1 MSWLFS
7 QALEEESWE
16 DISSDGKPFARLN
29 EIDMPHRSWLKDKTT
44 DSFVLSRSGMTF
56 ARLTESRGEEL
67 LMSYLEASRAKIS
80 RSPEL
85 DSDCREN
92 APDSGESS
100 LVLLAKFDRSS
111 SSWKTLQCSLVEDWT
126 SSLRIFARSGLM
138 LHGSLWALSTSELR
152 TNETGS
158 GLSVN
163 FPTPTTIDSGSRFNR
178 SPSNGATLRPTLG
191 AMAKNNFWPTPLA
204 SDAGRTGPNQ
214 KDGQGKPKLAALVAQ
229 RETQPV
235 TMWPTPRARD
245 WKDGA
250 YPNEYERN
258 TPSLATHAGGSLSPL
273 WVEWLM
279 GWPIGW
285 TDCAPLGTDKF
296 LSWQRSHGLNSE
308 ESLIGNDEE
317 PSSPRINSPS
327 NNRSDSKTLPRTRAR

>member
-29 EIDMPHRSWLKDKTT
+29 GIDMPHRSWLKDKTT

-67 LMSYLEASRAKIS
+67 LTSYLEASRAKIS

-100 LVLLAKFDRSS
+100 LALLAKFDRSS

-126 SSLRIFARSGLM
+126 SSSVTWPRSGLM
-138 LHGSLWALSTSELR
+138 LHGTCWALSTSELR

-191 AMAKNNFWPTPLA
+191 AMARYNLWPTPTVQ
-204 SDAGRTGPNQ
+204 DACNNGGPSQ
-214 KDGQGKPKLAALVAQ
+214 
-229 RETQPV
+229 
-235 TMWPTPRARD
+235 MH
-245 WKDGA
+245 
-250 YPNEYERN
+250 RN
-258 TPSLATHAGGSLSPL
+258 TKPLNAEIGGPL
-273 WVEWLM
+273 NPEWVEWLM

-285 TDCAPLGTDKF
+285 TDCAPLGTDRF
-296 LSWQRSHGLNSE
+296 LEWRLSFS
-308 ESLIGNDEE
+308 IC
-317 PSSPRINSPS
+317 
-327 NNRSDSKTLPRTRAR
+327 